1 MTIQDEFL
9 LLKIDV
15 RRFFAAAKNAVTA
28 LSAKNRRI
36 ASKNARARR
45 QGLALLRAASRPSA
59 APAVAGTVLV
69 DAAWDNANYWI
80 RYSLL
85 RAALNLA
92 QADEIGVLGP
102 FQRQRAL
109 GALDAFEIA
118 SIRDAALSRSQ
129 IRAQLPHARALLA
142 GISLPDDIMRL
153 QLPHAFPA
161 AMLYDGILKRQR
173 TGSVDT
179 GDPMLP
185 YYVAEALAALERA
198 AEILSKTNPTL
209 VVLSHGTNFHFGSFA
224 WLAARRGA
232 KVILLQGDAG
242 SLRAIQF
249 RNPGDIFNSIAR
261 PLSVDAAALDIS
273 QTQALARAGREYL
286 GHRMGGRATD
296 VGSIYAYNKRTAD
309 VTKAE
314 IASRYGW
321 HADAPVILVMAPNWF
336 DYPHGFGDLEYRDF
350 IDWMEEVVAAAR
362 EVTGVNW
369 LFKSHPCDDWYG
381 VINGKKLSDMVPRDR
396 ANAMLADKSWNGT
409 SLLKAVDGVITFHG
423 NGGVEAASL
432 GKPVLLP
439 YLGWYGHFGFAK
451 VAKTRALYRSILR
464 EAWWREAMPDAA
476 KLAHTF
482 AGWLYC
488 VPDWH
493 RNYTFRDDS
502 NQDAIWWDLDL
513 FLSNNAA
520 EMAREIEMLRAW
532 FLSDAPFYNVFKMR
546 LASDYLPPLGQIADK
561 SVVEDPRKLQF
572 SAVDQDVGP

>member
-15 RRFFAAAKNAVTA
+15 RRFLAAAKNAVAA
-28 LSAKNRRI
+28 LSARSRRI
-36 ASKNARARR
+36 ASKNAQARR
-45 QGLALLRAASRPSA
+45 EGLDLLHAANRSSVE
-59 APAVAGTVLV
+59 PAVAGTVLV

-85 RAALNLA
+85 RAALNLE

-109 GALDAFEIA
+109 GALDAFDIR
-118 SIRDAALSRSQ
+118 SVRDAAVSRSR

-142 GISLPDDIMRL
+142 GISHPAQILQM

-173 TGSVDT
+173 MGSVDT
-179 GDPMLP
+179 ADPMLP
-185 YYVAEALAALERA
+185 YYVAEALAALDRA
-198 AEILSKTNPTL
+198 AEILSKTDPAL
-209 VVLSHGTNFHFGSFA
+209 VILSHGTNFYFGSFA
-224 WLAARRGA
+224 WLAARRGT

-249 RNPGDIFNSIAR
+249 RDPADIFNSIAR
-261 PLSVDAAALDIS
+261 PLSVDAAAADIS
-273 QTQALARAGREYL
+273 QSQALERAGQEYL
-286 GHRMGGRATD
+286 GYRMGGRATD

-314 IASRYGW
+314 IASRCGW
-321 HADAPVILVMAPNWF
+321 RVDAPIVLVMAPNWF
-336 DYPHGFGDLEYRDF
+336 DYPHGFGDFEYRDF
-350 IDWMEEVVAAAR
+350 VDWMEDVVAAAR

-381 VINGKKLSDMVPRDR
+381 SINGKKLADMVPRDS
-396 ANAMLADKSWNGT
+396 ANAALVDKSWNGT
-409 SLLKAVDGVITFHG
+409 PLLKAVDGVLTFHG
-423 NGGVEAASL
+423 NGGIEAASL

-451 VAKTRALYRSILR
+451 AAKSRAEYRSILR
-464 EAWWREAMPDAA
+464 EAWWREALPDAV
-476 KLAHTF
+476 KLARTF

-488 VPDWH
+488 VPEWH
-493 RNYTFRDDS
+493 RNYTFLDDS
-502 NQDAIWWDLDL
+502 NQDAIWWDLGR

-520 EMAREIEMLRAW
+520 EIAREIEMLRAW

-546 LASDYLPPLGQIADK
+546 LAVDYLPPLGQIAETA
-561 SVVEDPRKLQF
+561 VVEDPRKLQF
-572 SAVDQDVGP
+572 RALDQNFVL